1 MKKGIKIFI
10 SVLLVLVI
18 VFCKNG
24 SVQTIASAVLGGVI
38 STIIWVITAWHTD
51 KTNSELS
58 KIEQRLYTVDNAFA
72 SHICQ

>member
-24 SVQTIASAVLGGVI
+24 SVQTIASAVLGV
-38 STIIWVITAWHTD
+38 
-51 KTNSELS
+51 K
-58 KIEQRLYTVDNAFA
+58 
-72 SHICQ
+72 